1 MTIAKPKPAFVQNV
15 YLVLTLFNTLATS
28 FIWGINT
35 LFLLDAGLSNAE
47 AFLANAF
54 FTVGQVL
61 FEIPTGIIAD
71 MRGRRT
77 SYILGTLTLAAS
89 TMLYFAAW
97 MFHAPFWAWAGSSIL
112 LGLGYTFFSGAT
124 EAWLV
129 DALKHA
135 EYKGELESVF
145 SKSQAV
151 SGIAMLAGSVAGGL
165 IAQYTDL
172 GVPYI
177 LRAAFLIMNFGI
189 AFFFMRDWGFTPEKG
204 TKLTQDVKKLFN
216 TSLDE
221 GLKKPAIRWVM
232 LGAPFASGVGFYVF
246 YAMQPHLL
254 ALYGDPTAYGVAGL
268 AAAIVACAQIVGGL
282 TAPLVRKLFKLRT
295 SALLFGEILSVAFL
309 LFLGLTG
316 NFWVAITGLTIWGL
330 LFAAMMPVRSAY
342 LNSLIPT
349 QQRATVL
356 SFDSLLGSAGGVVI
370 QPLLGRAAD
379 LWGYASSFLVSSA
392 IQALAIPLALL
403 ARREQIKSE
412 ALKPTET
419 APTSAN
425 EK

>member
-1 MTIAKPKPAFVQNV
+1 MTFAKPKPAFVQNV

-61 FEIPTGIIAD
+61 FEIPTGIVAD
-71 MRGRRT
+71 MRGRRM

-89 TMLYFAAW
+89 TLLYFAAW
-97 MFHAPFWAWAGSSIL
+97 MFHAPFWAWAASSIL

-135 EYKGELESVF
+135 GYKGELEAVF

-151 SGIAMLAGSVAGGL
+151 AGIAMLAGSVGGGL

-177 LRAAFLIMNFGI
+177 LRAAFLLVNFAV
-189 AFFFMRDWGFTPEKG
+189 AFFFMRDWGFIPEKG
-204 TKLTQDVKKLFN
+204 THLAQDVKKLFV
-216 TSLDE
+216 TSVDQ

-254 ALYGDPTAYGVAGL
+254 ALYGDSTAYGVAGL
-268 AAAIVACAQIVGGL
+268 AAAVVAAAQIVGGL

-295 SALLFGEILSVAFL
+295 TALLIGEILSVAFL
-309 LFLGLTG
+309 VFLGLTG
-316 NFWVAITGLTIWGL
+316 NFWAAIIGLSVWGL
-330 LFAAMMPVRSAY
+330 LFSAMTPVRQAY
-342 LNSLIPT
+342 LNNLIPT

-370 QPLLGRAAD
+370 QPILGRAAD
-379 LWGYASSFLVSSA
+379 LYGYASSFLVSSV
-392 IQALAIPLALL
+392 IQAFAVPLAFL
-403 ARREQIKSE
+403 ARREHIKNEAQILAE
-412 ALKPTET
+412 
-419 APTSAN
+419 TSAAPK
-425 EK
+425 E